1 MQPDISVV
9 VPIYGVEKYLK
20 QCVDSILNQT
30 FKNMEVILV
39 DDGSRDRCPQMVD
52 EYAAQ
57 DARVVAIHQ
66 PNGGYGKAVNAGI
79 ARARGKYIGIIESD
93 DWIAPDMYEK
103 LFAQAEKTGAEI
115 TKGNFYWVTNSAK
128 GEMFLFKPWTELA
141 KCGEVFTLEEKP
153 NLFMDHS
160 SLWSALYRRDFLEK
174 HHIRFQESAEACY
187 QDWPFC
193 ADVYSAAESITMLP
207 EPFVY
212 YRNDTDNTNSSSQ
225 VRSRK
230 LIKII
235 HQALCAR
242 DILIANKAYGQ
253 GVREAWSKQAYVAS
267 RSFFDKIADE
277 ALDALVR
284 FRFKGLTLS
293 IDGATQAAY
302 EKYRVGGCLDRVF
315 ENVRKLNEL
324 KRKYNSPYPKLSW
337 QFIIFGHNEREIPL
351 VKKMAPELGF
361 SNVFFKLNYDGN
373 FSPVEDVE
381 FVKRETGLKY
391 VSRAE
396 YLEHEGKSYSRS
408 MCMALW
414 KAPAINWDGRL
425 LGCCNMY
432 KDDFGVNVFE
442 CGLEKALGSR
452 RFREAQKMLL
462 NFGPE
467 TDNPCVNCQRY
478 KIMKET
484 KSYLTLEEI
493 EEYKK

>member
-1 MQPDISVV
+1 MNSGGTGDL
-9 VPIYGVEKYLK
+9 YEKYADAVYLPSKVRLESCTLCQLK
-20 QCVDSILNQT
+20 CKCCYMRNDVNTVGIGYLRFADFMRFVDRHPYVKEIEISNSGEIFLN
-30 FKNMEVILV
+30 KDLPAIM
-39 DDGSRDRCPQMVD
+39 
-52 EYAAQ
+52 EYAFHK
-57 DARVVAIHQ
+57 RV
-66 PNGGYGKAVNAGI
+66 
-79 ARARGKYIGIIESD
+79 
-93 DWIAPDMYEK
+93 
-103 LFAQAEKTGAEI
+103 
-115 TKGNFYWVTNSAK
+115 
-128 GEMFLFKPWTELA
+128 
-141 KCGEVFTLEEKP
+141 
-153 NLFMDHS
+153 
-160 SLWSALYRRDFLEK
+160 AL
-174 HHIRFQESAEACY
+174 
-187 QDWPFC
+187 
-193 ADVYSAAESITMLP
+193 T
-207 EPFVY
+207 
-212 YRNDTDNTNSSSQ
+212 
-225 VRSRK
+225 
-230 LIKII
+230 
-235 HQALCAR
+235 
-242 DILIANKAYGQ
+242 
-253 GVREAWSKQAYVAS
+253 AWSGANFNNVS
-267 RSFFDKIADE
+267 DE
-277 ALDALVR
+277 ALDALVH

-315 ENVRKLNEL
+315 ENVKNLNEL
-324 KRKYNSPYPKLSW
+324 KRKYNSPYPRLSW
-337 QFIIFGHNEREIPL
+337 QFIIFGHNEEEIPL

>member
-1 MQPDISVV
+1 MYGKYADAVYLPSKVRLESCTLCQLKCKCCYMRNDVNTVGIGYLRFADFMRFVDRHPYVKEIEISNSGE
-9 VPIYGVEKYLK
+9 IF
-20 QCVDSILNQT
+20 LN
-30 FKNMEVILV
+30 KDLPAIM
-39 DDGSRDRCPQMVD
+39 
-52 EYAAQ
+52 EYAFHK
-57 DARVVAIHQ
+57 RV
-66 PNGGYGKAVNAGI
+66 
-79 ARARGKYIGIIESD
+79 
-93 DWIAPDMYEK
+93 
-103 LFAQAEKTGAEI
+103 
-115 TKGNFYWVTNSAK
+115 
-128 GEMFLFKPWTELA
+128 
-141 KCGEVFTLEEKP
+141 
-153 NLFMDHS
+153 
-160 SLWSALYRRDFLEK
+160 AL
-174 HHIRFQESAEACY
+174 
-187 QDWPFC
+187 
-193 ADVYSAAESITMLP
+193 T
-207 EPFVY
+207 
-212 YRNDTDNTNSSSQ
+212 
-225 VRSRK
+225 
-230 LIKII
+230 
-235 HQALCAR
+235 
-242 DILIANKAYGQ
+242 
-253 GVREAWSKQAYVAS
+253 AWSGANFNNVS
-267 RSFFDKIADE
+267 DE

-293 IDGATQAAY
+293 IDAATQAAY

-425 LGCCNMY
+425 HELKRKYNSPYPKLSWQFIIFGHNEREIPLVKKMAPELGFSNVFFKLNYDGNFSPVEDVEFVKRETGLKYVSRAEYLEHEGKSYSRSMCMALWKAPAINWDGRLLGCCNMY

-442 CGLEKALGSR
+442 CGLEKALDSR

>member
-1 MQPDISVV
+1 MNSGGTGDLYGKYADAVYLPSKVRLESCTLCQLKCKCCYMRNDVNTVGIGYLRFADFMRFVDRHPYVKEIEISNSGE
-9 VPIYGVEKYLK
+9 IF
-20 QCVDSILNQT
+20 LN
-30 FKNMEVILV
+30 KDLPAIM
-39 DDGSRDRCPQMVD
+39 
-52 EYAAQ
+52 EYAFHK
-57 DARVVAIHQ
+57 RV
-66 PNGGYGKAVNAGI
+66 
-79 ARARGKYIGIIESD
+79 
-93 DWIAPDMYEK
+93 
-103 LFAQAEKTGAEI
+103 
-115 TKGNFYWVTNSAK
+115 
-128 GEMFLFKPWTELA
+128 
-141 KCGEVFTLEEKP
+141 
-153 NLFMDHS
+153 
-160 SLWSALYRRDFLEK
+160 AL
-174 HHIRFQESAEACY
+174 
-187 QDWPFC
+187 
-193 ADVYSAAESITMLP
+193 T
-207 EPFVY
+207 
-212 YRNDTDNTNSSSQ
+212 
-225 VRSRK
+225 
-230 LIKII
+230 
-235 HQALCAR
+235 
-242 DILIANKAYGQ
+242 
-253 GVREAWSKQAYVAS
+253 AWSGANFNNVS
-267 RSFFDKIADE
+267 DE

-442 CGLEKALGSR
+442 CGLEKALDSR

>member
-1 MQPDISVV
+1 MNSGGTGDL
-9 VPIYGVEKYLK
+9 YEKYADAVYLPSKVRLESCTLCQLK
-20 QCVDSILNQT
+20 CKCCYMRNDVNTVGIGYLRFADFMRFVDRHPYVKEIEISNSGEIFLN
-30 FKNMEVILV
+30 KDLPAIM
-39 DDGSRDRCPQMVD
+39 
-52 EYAAQ
+52 EYAFHK
-57 DARVVAIHQ
+57 RV
-66 PNGGYGKAVNAGI
+66 
-79 ARARGKYIGIIESD
+79 
-93 DWIAPDMYEK
+93 
-103 LFAQAEKTGAEI
+103 
-115 TKGNFYWVTNSAK
+115 
-128 GEMFLFKPWTELA
+128 
-141 KCGEVFTLEEKP
+141 
-153 NLFMDHS
+153 
-160 SLWSALYRRDFLEK
+160 AL
-174 HHIRFQESAEACY
+174 
-187 QDWPFC
+187 
-193 ADVYSAAESITMLP
+193 T
-207 EPFVY
+207 
-212 YRNDTDNTNSSSQ
+212 
-225 VRSRK
+225 
-230 LIKII
+230 
-235 HQALCAR
+235 
-242 DILIANKAYGQ
+242 
-253 GVREAWSKQAYVAS
+253 AWSGANFNNVS
-267 RSFFDKIADE
+267 DE

-284 FRFKGLTLS
+284 FRFKGLTLL

-315 ENVRKLNEL
+315 ENVKKLNEL
-324 KRKYNSPYPKLSW
+324 KRKYNSPYPRLSW
-337 QFIIFGHNEREIPL
+337 QFIIFGHNEEEIPL

-493 EEYKK
+493 EAYKK